1 MGRDVTLY
9 PKKATRDD
17 LKNYLEGLGFEK
29 CRHFWDWPK
38 GTLNYSWYDYEDYK
52 SIDGV
57 SADVYP
63 VYGEELSVTGNEWA
77 LHVRN
82 GYSASWHD
90 VKMLNDVLRGARKLF
105 GGTIQGDYG
114 TNRYAPLWEDDSSPI
129 SRGMS
134 AIYSHVKQEISAVRF
149 ALPCPSMK
157 LQNPVDGKIN
167 DLMKLTESMDPSR
180 VIYNGLVPFAVS
192 MFEYFFSQ
200 AFQVL
205 IKYDPE
211 ALEKR
216 TTHKQ
221 KLDFETLLEVEKK
234 EATVESVIARNYTF
248 QNLNHLNKAYKD
260 WLDIDVRKLLYKKKK
275 IGNSVTFLENR
286 ISDIIQYRHGIVH
299 HFAIDRSLTKD
310 GYIHMLEAV
319 EKSIGEFMSFAEK
332 KYKFK
337 LEEH

>member
-1 MGRDVTLY
+1 
-9 PKKATRDD
+9 
-17 LKNYLEGLGFEK
+17 
-29 CRHFWDWPK
+29 
-38 GTLNYSWYDYEDYK
+38 
-52 SIDGV
+52 
-57 SADVYP
+57 
-63 VYGEELSVTGNEWA
+63 
-77 LHVRN
+77 
-82 GYSASWHD
+82 
-90 VKMLNDVLRGARKLF
+90 
-105 GGTIQGDYG
+105 
-114 TNRYAPLWEDDSSPI
+114 
-129 SRGMS
+129 MS
-134 AIYSHVKQEISAVRF
+134 AIYGHVKQEISAVRF
-149 ALPCPSMK
+149 ALPDPSMK
-157 LQNPVDGKIN
+157 LPNPVDGKIN
-167 DLMKLTESMDPSR
+167 NLIKFTESLDPSR

-205 IKYDPE
+205 IKYDPV

-216 TTHKQ
+216 TTYKQ

-260 WLDIDVRKLLYKKKK
+260 WLNIDVRKLLYKKKK
-275 IGNSVTFLENR
+275 IGNSITFLENR

-310 GYIHMLEAV
+310 GYIHILEAV
-319 EKSIGEFMSFAEK
+319 EKSIDEFISFAEK